1 MIISVIFYGYSKSDS
16 HRNGCGYSLVAI
28 TYMVAANMFII
39 RSNFDPFL
47 SVHLSKN
54 IGFVLYAGQSDCK
67 MNDG

>member
-1 MIISVIFYGYSKSDS
+1 MIISVIFDRYSKSDR
-16 HRNGCGYSLVAI
+16 HKYGCGYSLFAI
-28 TYMVAANMFII
+28 AYMVAANIFII
-39 RSNFDPFL
+39 QSNFDPLL